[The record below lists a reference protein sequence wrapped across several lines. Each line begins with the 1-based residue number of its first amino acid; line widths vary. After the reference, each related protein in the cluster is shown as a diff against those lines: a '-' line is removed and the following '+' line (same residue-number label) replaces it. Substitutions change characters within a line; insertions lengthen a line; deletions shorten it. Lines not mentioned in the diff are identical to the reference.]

1 MTSLRDL
8 TPARVA
14 LGRAGDSVP
23 TGPLLN
29 FRLAHARARDAV
41 RFPLDAGSLQNEIIH
56 HGWSSRLLRTEAK
69 TRDEYLRRPDLGRRL
84 DAESAAHLA
93 PIDDECPVAVVI
105 ADGLSALAV
114 HRHALPLLERLL
126 PELEIKQLWIVQ
138 QGRVAVGDHVGELL
152 GARMS
157 LVILGER
164 PGLST
169 PDSLGAYLTWE
180 PRIGKTDAARN
191 CVSNIHAQ
199 GLTCD
204 AAAHKLL
211 FLISESRRRK
221 LSGVALKESADK
233 LLNSA

>member
-1 MTSLRDL
+1 MIALRDF

-23 TGPLLN
+23 TAPLLN

-41 RFPLDAGSLQNEIIH
+41 QFPLDASSLQSEMTQR
-56 HGWSSRLLRTEAK
+56 GWSSRLLRTEAR

-84 DAESAAHLA
+84 DAESVAQLA
-93 PIDDECPVAVVI
+93 SFDGECPAAVVV

-126 PELEIKQLWIVQ
+126 TELETKQLWIVQ

-152 GARMS
+152 SARMS

-164 PGLST
+164 PGLSA

-191 CVSNIHAQ
+191 CVSNIHPQ
-199 GLTCD
+199 GLSY
-204 AAAHKLL
+204 AAAGHKLL
-211 FLISESRRRK
+211 FLIAESRRRR
-221 LSGVALKESADK
+221 LSGVSLKESAGK
-233 LLNSA
+233 LLS